1 MGIFSMIL
9 KSLIFN
15 GLGVS
20 ESRRQ
25 DSRIKRRRGEFI
37 GGEELGTG
45 CSKDGLGLEVPATI
59 GKRKIRR
66 CGAASPYR
74 QKRQDFK
81 KQDSREEAA
90 SSLSSLETEN

>member
-1 MGIFSMIL
+1 MGWGRESQDGKIQ
-9 KSLIFN
+9 
-15 GLGVS
+15 
-20 ESRRQ
+20 ESRGE
-25 DSRIKRRRGEFI
+25 RGGFI

-66 CGAASPYR
+66 CEAASPYR

-90 SSLSSLETEN
+90 SSLSSLETEK